1 MSDHNFRTG
10 VTCPVC
16 GEGVL
21 THQIGTNDVEYGG
34 QRRGLDL
41 HYSTCDYC
49 GSDIAE
55 DADTKQ
61 NKRLMIAFKKEVD
74 GLLSGAEIRRF
85 RESFCLK
92 QDVCAE
98 LFGGGAV
105 AFSRYENDE
114 VMQSSQMDRLLR
126 LCIVSP
132 MNISRLAAMA
142 GVRLSPETTKAI
154 EFCNEKN
161 LMEVIASAYSE
172 FEVSFGKWAK
182 RQPNTNECHL
192 TTEGFDP
199 FASANDANY
208 QWVAGLG

>member
-10 VTCPVC
+10 IACPVC

-34 QRRGLDL
+34 QRRMLEL
-41 HYSTCDYC
+41 HYSTCDCC

-55 DADTKQ
+55 DSDAKQ

-74 GLLSGAEIRRF
+74 GLLSGTEIRRF

-92 QDVCAE
+92 QELCAV

-126 LCIVSP
+126 LCIASP
-132 MNISRLAAMA
+132 INISRLAVMA
-142 GVRLSPETTKAI
+142 GVFLSPETTKAI
-154 EFCNEKN
+154 EFSNEKN
-161 LMEVIASAYSE
+161 LMEVIASAYKE

-182 RQPNTNECHL
+182 REPNASECHL
-192 TTEGFDP
+192 ATEGFDP
-199 FASANDANY
+199 FTSANDDNY
-208 QWVAGLG
+208 QWMAGVV